1 MDEVI
6 GSEERTEE
14 ISEMS
19 ENMHTTSE
27 TVIVRINENLNT
39 KETTPENAST
49 EVLSSFEAE
58 AIAGKK
64 AEPTTEV
71 ENVSENHEDV
81 DMADDK
87 AKKSGP
93 YVTAGLFQICKVSF
107 YLKKIFL

>member
-49 EVLSSFEAE
+49 EILSSFEAE

-71 ENVSENHEDV
+71 ENVFENHEDI

-93 YVTAGLFQICKVSF
+93 YVTTGLFQICKVSF
-107 YLKKIFL
+107 